1 MYDDLIFV
9 LPFILN
15 HMKTYQKISFLLILL
30 FLFFKGDAQSFIFG
44 STINSGPSVV
54 TSNESTAG
62 TLLTKAAFSGN
73 VGVFLEKKLGT
84 KYAIGLEA
92 LWVQMEGYEVI
103 KDVVYYESYGE
114 DFIKVGFITEEY
126 KYHTSY
132 LGLPLYFR
140 YEIGKLGFKGGLQTL
155 FLLKTS
161 THFRSYGELK
171 GEPFDS
177 EGKIDPLILT
187 TLDFGPKIGIDYQIS
202 PKLSLRMDYYHGIKD
217 ITADRWEWI
226 RKNRQLGVGISY
238 IFGKKEYVV
247 VE

>member
-1 MYDDLIFV
+1 
-9 LPFILN
+9 
-15 HMKTYQKISFLLILL
+15 MKTYQKISFLLSLL
-30 FLFFKGDAQSFIFG
+30 FVFFKGDAQSFIFG
-44 STINSGPSVV
+44 STISSGPSVV
-54 TSNESTAG
+54 TSNERGAG
-62 TLLTKAAFSGN
+62 TLKTKAAFSGN
-73 VGVFLEKKLGT
+73 VGLFLEKKLGT

-92 LWVQMEGYEVI
+92 LWVQMEGFEVDENI
-103 KDVVYYESYGE
+103 EYYESYGE

-140 YEIGKLGFKGGLQTL
+140 YEIGKFGFKGGIQTL

-177 EGKIDPLILT
+177 EGKFDPLELSKM
-187 TLDFGPKIGIDYQIS
+187 DSGPKIGIDYTIS
-202 PKLSLRMDYYHGIKD
+202 PNLKLRMDYYHGVRD
-217 ITADRWEWI
+217 IAIGRFDRE
-226 RKNRQLGVGISY
+226 RKNRQLSVGVSY
-238 IFGKKEYVV
+238 IFGKKEDVV

>member
-1 MYDDLIFV
+1 MKIYQKTSFTLIF
-9 LPFILN
+9 
-15 HMKTYQKISFLLILL
+15 L
-30 FLFFKGDAQSFIFG
+30 FVVTLGRAQNLTFG
-44 STINSGPSVV
+44 WTINLGPSIV
-54 TSNESTAG
+54 TSNERGAG
-62 TLLTKAAFSGN
+62 TLKTKAAFSGN
-73 VGVFLEKKLGT
+73 FGVFLEKKLG
-84 KYAIGLEA
+84 KNASLGIEG
-92 LWVQMEGYEVI
+92 LWVQMEGFEVDENI
-103 KDVVYYESYGE
+103 EYYESYGE

-140 YEIGKLGFKGGLQTL
+140 YEIGKLGIKSGVQTL

-177 EGKIDPLILT
+177 EGKMDPLILT

-202 PKLSLRMDYYHGIKD
+202 PKLSLRMDYYHGIQD

-226 RKNRQLGVGISY
+226 RKNRQLGIGISY
-238 IFGKKEYVV
+238 IFGKKEDLV

>member
-1 MYDDLIFV
+1 
-9 LPFILN
+9 
-15 HMKTYQKISFLLILL
+15 MKTYQKISFLLILL
-30 FLFFKGDAQSFIFG
+30 FLFFKGDAQSFTFG

-84 KYAIGLEA
+84 NYAIGLEA
-92 LWVQMEGYEVI
+92 LWVQMEGFEVDENI
-103 KDVVYYESYGE
+103 EWFEASIEEQISIGYIS
-114 DFIKVGFITEEY
+114 EEY
-126 KYHTSY
+126 RFHTSY

-140 YEIGKLGFKGGLQTL
+140 YEIGKFGFKGGIQTL

-161 THFRSYGELK
+161 THARSYGELYN
-171 GEPFDS
+171 EPHDS
-177 EGKIDPLILT
+177 EGKAKSLELSSM
-187 TLDFGPKIGIDYQIS
+187 DFGPKIGIDYQIS
-202 PKLSLRMDYYHGIKD
+202 PKLRLRMDYYHGIQD

-226 RKNRQLGVGISY
+226 RKNKQLGIGISY
-238 IFGKKEYVV
+238 IFGKKQGVA

>member
-1 MYDDLIFV
+1 M
-9 LPFILN
+9 N
-15 HMKTYQKISFLLILL
+15 TYQKISFLLILL

-44 STINSGPSVV
+44 STISSGPSVV

-62 TLLTKAAFSGN
+62 TLKTKAAFSGN
-73 VGVFLEKKLGT
+73 VGVFLEKKLGA

-92 LWVQMEGYEVI
+92 LWVQVEGFEVDENI
-103 KDVVYYESYGE
+103 EY
-114 DFIKVGFITEEY
+114 FINLGWNDNEKIGFITEEY

-140 YEIGKLGFKGGLQTL
+140 YEIGKFGFKGGIQTL
-155 FLLKTS
+155 FLLKKS

-202 PKLSLRMDYYHGIKD
+202 PKLRLRMDYYHGIQD

-226 RKNRQLGVGISY
+226 RKNRQLGIGISY
-238 IFGKKEYVV
+238 IFGKKEDVV

>member
-1 MYDDLIFV
+1 MKIYQKTSFTLIF
-9 LPFILN
+9 
-15 HMKTYQKISFLLILL
+15 LLVVTL
-30 FLFFKGDAQSFIFG
+30 GRAQNLTFG
-44 STINSGPSVV
+44 WTINLGPSIV
-54 TSNESTAG
+54 TSNERGAG
-62 TLLTKAAFSGN
+62 TLKTKAAFSGN
-73 VGVFLEKKLGT
+73 FGVFLEKKLG
-84 KYAIGLEA
+84 KNAYLGIEG
-92 LWVQMEGYEVI
+92 LWVQMEGFEVDENI
-103 KDVVYYESYGE
+103 EYYESYGE

-132 LGLPLYFR
+132 LGLPIYLR
-140 YEIGKLGFKGGLQTL
+140 YEIGKLGILGGVQTL

-177 EGKIDPLILT
+177 EGKMDPLILT

-202 PKLSLRMDYYHGIKD
+202 PKLSLRMDYYHGIQD

-226 RKNRQLGVGISY
+226 RKNRQLGIGISY
-238 IFGKKEYVV
+238 IFCKKEDLV

>member
-1 MYDDLIFV
+1 
-9 LPFILN
+9 
-15 HMKTYQKISFLLILL
+15 MKTYQKISFLLSLL
-30 FLFFKGDAQSFIFG
+30 FVFFKGDAQSFIFG
-44 STINSGPSVV
+44 STISSGPSVV
-54 TSNESTAG
+54 TSNKRGAG
-62 TLLTKAAFSGN
+62 TLKTKAAFSGN

-92 LWVQMEGYEVI
+92 LWVQMEGFEVDENI
-103 KDVVYYESYGE
+103 EWFEASIEEQISIGYIS
-114 DFIKVGFITEEY
+114 EEY
-126 KYHTSY
+126 RFHTSY

-140 YEIGKLGFKGGLQTL
+140 YEIGKFGFKGGLQTL

-177 EGKIDPLILT
+177 EGKIDPLELSKM
-187 TLDFGPKIGIDYQIS
+187 DSGPKIGIDYTIS
-202 PKLSLRMDYYHGIKD
+202 PNLKLRMDYYHGVRD
-217 ITADRWEWI
+217 IAIGRFDRE
-226 RKNRQLGVGISY
+226 RKNRQLGVGVSY